1 MASAE
6 DSLRWSSQFTVT
18 PPPQTPR
25 LPGDKITLPHHALQA
40 LLEVAPIKEVYPR
53 DSRAQTR
60 AFDPFNSH
68 TFAAETRAREQGV
81 DRQHQLPHPL
91 TFRVVNPQN
100 GRVVYAG
107 IREFSAQ
114 ENEVGLSAFLRDAL
128 GIEDGQFP
136 FQINGEAHDP
146 TQLDVVDGIE
156 TPKSAVQTQTP
167 PPTVTVHA
175 KQLPKGTY
183 VRLRPLEAG
192 YDPEDWKALLERYL
206 RDNFTTLTT
215 GEVLAVSGSQN
226 ESFRFL
232 VDRVEPQ
239 GDGIC
244 VVDTD
249 LEVDILALTEDQARE
264 TLRKRLEKASRAPG
278 SKGGSSLGGALSLGE
293 AITGQVVPS
302 EYVDYELHDWSREDT
317 VSVEADSMD
326 DDACIG
332 LFVSPFSS
340 RQRNQPR
347 EDEHVFGDFSNR
359 PSKRIGIAPTNVEL
373 DGADALYVSVQASSP
388 TDETDSSQATPV
400 PYKLRIV
407 ANKPGLEGDNEGGE
421 SADYHE
427 PGDTQCQN
435 CLQWVP
441 QRTLVLHENFCLRN
455 NVFCPQCRNV
465 FQKRSPEW
473 QNHWHCPRDDS
484 YGNDA
489 SSKKRHDTIFHETC
503 SCAVCG
509 FEAEGL
515 PHLAQHRTTL
525 CPGKPIL
532 CQFCHLVVPQ
542 QGESEPDLHDPEVL
556 LSGLTPHEL
565 VDGGRTTE
573 CHLCNKIIRLRDMNT
588 HLRHHDLE
596 RLSRPPPRICLNQNC
611 GRTLDARGAAN
622 NDSLGLCSFCF
633 GPLYVDTYD
642 PEGKALRRR
651 IERRYLTQ
659 MMTGCGR
666 PWCQNEYCKTGKQ
679 AKQQTSEQTASMS
692 AANILTTVRPLL
704 NAISFQADTPNTAP
718 FYFCADQTGQQR
730 RSLAE
735 MIAAEGVITDGKT
748 YDLAWCVAAV
758 EAMGGNLEKAKEWL
772 ENWAPSQGEDVRAV
786 GSGR

>member
-1 MASAE
+1 MASTE

-60 AFDPFNSH
+60 AFDPFNPH
-68 TFAAETRAREQGV
+68 TFAAESRAREQGV

-136 FQINGEAHDP
+136 LQIDGEAHDP
-146 TQLDVVDGIE
+146 TQLDAVDGIE
-156 TPKSAVQTQTP
+156 TPRSAVKSQNPT
-167 PPTVTVHA
+167 PTVTVHA

-293 AITGQVVPS
+293 AITGQVVPG

-317 VSVEADSMD
+317 VSVEVDSMD
-326 DDACIG
+326 DDACVC

-340 RQRNQPR
+340 RQRNRPR
-347 EDEHVFGDFSNR
+347 EDEHVFGDFSSR
-359 PSKRIGIAPTNVEL
+359 PSKRIRIAPTNVEL
-373 DGADALYVSVQASSP
+373 DGAEALYLSVQASSS
-388 TDETDSSQATPV
+388 TDETRSSQATPM

-421 SADYHE
+421 SEDYHE

-473 QNHWHCPRDDS
+473 QNHWHCPHDDS

-489 SSKKRHDTIFHETC
+489 PSKKRHDTIFHKTC
-503 SCAVCG
+503 SCAACG
-509 FEAEGL
+509 FEAEGF
-515 PHLAQHRTTL
+515 PQLAQHRTTV

-542 QGESEPDLHDPEVL
+542 QGESEPDFHDPEVL

-588 HLRHHDLE
+588 HLRHHELE

-611 GRTLDARGAAN
+611 RRTLDVRGGAN

-659 MMTGCGR
+659 MMTGCGK
-666 PWCQNEYCKTGKQ
+666 PWCQNEYCKSGKQ
-679 AKQQTSEQTASMS
+679 AKQQTSQQTASMS
-692 AANILTTVRPLL
+692 AANILATVRPLL
-704 NAISFQADTPNTAP
+704 NAITFQADTPNTAP

-735 MIAAEGVITDGKT
+735 MIAAEGAMTDGKT
-748 YDLAWCVAAV
+748 YDLAWCIAAV
-758 EAMGGNLEKAKEWL
+758 EATGGDLEKAKEWL
-772 ENWAPSQGEDVRAV
+772 ENWAPAQGEDLRAV
-786 GSGR
+786 GSG